1 MGGHVGKSFKSLCC
15 KDCPAKSKS
24 IFCELESP
32 ALDQISD
39 KKNTNTY
46 KKGSTIFHDGNPSFG
61 LYCVNSG
68 RIKVSKIGNDGK
80 EVIVRIAND
89 GDILGHRSL
98 FSNENYTATAKIIE
112 DSTICFFD
120 KNYIF
125 EVIQHEPTVAMHLIK
140 RLSLAMG
147 EAESK
152 SASII
157 QKNVRGRL
165 AEMLLGL
172 KKTYG
177 ITEGNKTRLNIT
189 LTREELA
196 SMVGIANETAIR
208 LISEFKEDGLIIQNG
223 KSIYIADEDK
233 LIEYANMG

>member
-1 MGGHVGKSFKSLCC
+1 MEEK
-15 KDCPAKSKS
+15 
-24 IFCELESP
+24 
-32 ALDQISD
+32 ALQDVSNR
-39 KKNTNTY
+39 KNTNNY

-68 RIKVSKIGNDGK
+68 RIKVSKVGNDGK

-98 FSNENYTATAKIIE
+98 FSNENYTATAKVIE

-120 KNYIF
+120 KTYIF
-125 EVIQHEPTVAMHLIK
+125 EVIKREPTVAMHLIT
-140 RLSLAMG
+140 RLSQAMG
-147 EAESK
+147 VAETK

-165 AEMLLGL
+165 AELLLGL

-177 ITEGNKTRLNIT
+177 IPAEDGNTKLDIT

-196 SMVGIANETAIR
+196 SMVGIANETVIR
-208 LISEFKEDGLIIQNG
+208 LISEFKEDGLIIQTG
-223 KSIYIADEDK
+223 KCIYISDEDR